1 MSVVESGLAVVP
13 PGGRRRL
20 PSLLVVFCSLV
31 LVGLAIATF
40 FGRSLA
46 PKDPSVQ
53 NLLDAGAPPGHGHVL
68 GTDGLGRDI
77 LSRVLVGTRQALE
90 GPMVFCVCVTLI
102 AVVFGL
108 LAGFKGGW
116 TETVIM
122 RATDMLF
129 AIPALLVI
137 IITVGLLG
145 GGYWLAVGLLV
156 ILTSPSGIRVV
167 RSAVLAQRNLPY
179 IEAARTLGV
188 SNTKLMFIH
197 VLPNI
202 LPNVVASI
210 LLDFVGG
217 LIGLSSLSFLGLG
230 SPPGAS
236 DWGRMLTENRP
247 LLEGN
252 PWAAVT
258 PAVLLIVTA
267 FSVTV
272 LGDWAFQRLE
282 RRNNDR
288 G

>member
-1 MSVVESGLAVVP
+1 MSVQELLLGTSVERGP
-13 PGGRRRL
+13 RRRW
-20 PSLLVVFCSLV
+20 PSPLVVFCSLIV
-31 LVGLAIATF
+31 LLLTVAAV
-40 FGRSLA
+40 FGAALA
-46 PKDPSVQ
+46 PKDAAAQ
-53 NLLDAGAPPGHGHVL
+53 NLLEAGSPPGHGHAL

-90 GPMVFCVCVTLI
+90 GPLVFCACVTVI
-102 AVVFGL
+102 AVVLGL
-108 LAGFKGGW
+108 LAGFRGGW

-156 ILTSPSGIRVV
+156 VLTCPSGIRVI

-188 SNTKLMFIH
+188 SNTKLMFVH
-197 VLPNI
+197 VLPNV
-202 LPNVVASI
+202 LPNVVASF

-230 SPPGAS
+230 SPPGAA
-236 DWGRMLTENRP
+236 DWGRMLTENRS
-247 LLEGN
+247 LLQQN
-252 PWAAVT
+252 PSAAVT

-272 LGDWAFQRLE
+272 LGD
-282 RRNNDR
+282 
-288 G
+288 